1 VRQAMKEI
9 RPNIVF
15 IYQHRYAFNR
25 LI

>member
-15 IYQHRYAFNR
+15 IYQHRYA
-25 LI
+25 L